1 VNARYLHIAKAK
13 KNPKLST
20 MECEN
25 DGYQSHALTKESF
38 VKSYSNFMESP
49 SENVLLT

>member
-1 VNARYLHIAKAK
+1 MQDTCILQRQQKI
-13 KNPKLST
+13 PKLST

-49 SENVLLT
+49 SENVLLA